1 MKRKLLARGNGI
13 ATRQRVYQV
22 SDGLEVDDIDHYE
35 VRRSRVLFDD
45 IILMTYHRAR
55 GKTFLIVT
63 GVLTVLFAALSY
75 AVGTNEAVAGWIVFA
90 MSGGPILLFFMLR
103 LVLGVD
109 EINVYSRRSSAR
121 MRFWFRKG
129 YARQLFEEISR
140 TVRRRQD
147 AMLRTMAAAASELRN
162 PDSTPG

>member
-22 SDGLEVDDIDHYE
+22 ADGLEVDDIDHYE
-35 VRRSRVLFDD
+35 VRRSRVLFEDV
-45 IILMTYHRAR
+45 ILMTHHRAR
-55 GKTFLIVT
+55 GRAFLIVT
-63 GVLTVLFAALSY
+63 GVLAILFAALSY
-75 AVGTNEAVAGWIVFA
+75 AIGTNEPAGGWIFFS
-90 MSGGPILLFFMLR
+90 MSAGPILLLFLLR
-103 LVLGVD
+103 LFLGVD

-129 YARQLFEEISR
+129 RARQLFDEISR

-147 AMLRTMAAAASELRN
+147 AMLRTVAAASELRD
-162 PDSTPG
+162 PDPTAG